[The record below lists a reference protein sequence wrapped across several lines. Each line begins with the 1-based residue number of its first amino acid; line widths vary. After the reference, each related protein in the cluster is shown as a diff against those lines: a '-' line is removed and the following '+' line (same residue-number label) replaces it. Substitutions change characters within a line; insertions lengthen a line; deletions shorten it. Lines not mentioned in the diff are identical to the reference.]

1 MVCSFH
7 WGGFEMGMSI
17 SMKKDTRKTN
27 VKHNNREFSEKEK
40 KQNSHVDFSR
50 SHENTYLVTKNLKEL
65 YKTEFEKAQ
74 TDYNDKQKR
83 SDRKIKNYYEH
94 VQQGKKTSLQQ
105 EMILQVGDKDD
116 FKDNPDNSKIANDV
130 LEEWFEQ
137 FEDRNPNLK
146 VYNAVIHN
154 DEASPHM
161 HLNFV
166 PVATGYKRGMDKQV
180 SFDKAIIQQDN
191 TLNKE
196 RPFEDWRNKEV
207 LLLENMLNERGI
219 ERDLIG
225 TNDYKDVNDLKMKKD
240 ELRELEKQIEYK
252 KQEFGSEREKLQNEV
267 QELKKAVEVSKS
279 IESIKTESVGLGAVF
294 GGPKNVKMSEDDF
307 NLLKTK
313 AKATEALQ
321 LESIRHQES
330 AVKTEDQARGWM
342 NKYEIS
348 EDKNKRLTSE
358 IKELKTEIDKLGET
372 IKSQEKIIKYL
383 EETLEVIKKNSLK
396 FLDVAIDKMQ
406 QYVGQVRGFMLFHH
420 FGQIAFQKGELQ
432 THIPLDE
439 RTAAESRMTN
449 MDNDENAKE
458 KAKQKEIQESIDKF
472 RKDFEEKKKNKPKE
486 SDLKENQKE
495 SATGKEVQKEIE
507 KPVKTKDRDD
517 FEIGG

>member
-1 MVCSFH
+1 MVCSFQ
-7 WGGFEMGMSI
+7 WGWFGMGMSI

-50 SHENTYLVTKNLKEL
+50 SHENTYLVAKNLKEL

-83 SDRKIKNYYEH
+83 ADRKIKNYYEH

-116 FKDNPDNSKIANDV
+116 FKNNPDNSKIANEV
-130 LEEWFEQ
+130 LEKWFEQ
-137 FEDRNPNLK
+137 FEERNPNLK

-207 LLLENMLNERGI
+207 LLLENMLKERGI

-225 TNDYKDVNDLKMKKD
+225 TNDYKDVNDLKLKKD
-240 ELRELEKQIEYK
+240 ELRELEKQIDYK
-252 KQEFGSEREKLQNEV
+252 KQEFDSEREKLQKEV
-267 QELKKAVEVSKS
+267 QGLIKAVEVSKS

-307 NLLKTK
+307 HHLQTK
-313 AKATEALQ
+313 AKATEALE
-321 LESIRHQES
+321 LESIRHLELV
-330 AVKTEDQARGWM
+330 VKTEDQARRWM
-342 NKYEIS
+342 NKYEKS
-348 EDKNKRLTSE
+348 EEKNKRLTSE
-358 IKELKTEIDKLGET
+358 INELKSEVQQEKQENEKLNSRIVALGRLNKYLEDT
-372 IKSQEKIIKYL
+372 IFKIKERSFDQVNIAREKMQYFVGKVRMLAIKIEYGDGAMNEKIIANSIPSDERNGAKTYL
-383 EETLEVIKKNSLK
+383 EFFRDEQKAIAAKNNT
-396 FLDVAIDKMQ
+396 I
-406 QYVGQVRGFMLFHH
+406 
-420 FGQIAFQKGELQ
+420 
-432 THIPLDE
+432 
-439 RTAAESRMTN
+439 N
-449 MDNDENAKE
+449 KE
-458 KAKQKEIQESIDKF
+458 DQESQGK
-472 RKDFEEKKKNKPKE
+472 
-486 SDLKENQKE
+486 KENQLEDKQKVE
-495 SATGKEVQKEIE
+495 PQKEIE
-507 KPVKTKDRDD
+507 KPVKTKIRDD

>member
-1 MVCSFH
+1 
-7 WGGFEMGMSI
+7 MGMSI

-50 SHENTYLVTKNLKEL
+50 SHENTYLVAKNLKEL

-116 FKDNPDNSKIANDV
+116 FKNNPANSKIANEV
-130 LEEWFEQ
+130 LEKWFEK
-137 FEDRNPNLK
+137 FEERNPNLK

-180 SFDKAIIQQDN
+180 SFDKAIIQQDH

-207 LLLENMLNERGI
+207 LLLEQMLKERGI

-225 TNDYKDVNDLKMKKD
+225 TNDYKDVNDMKMKKD
-240 ELRELEKQIEYK
+240 ELRELDKQIAYK
-252 KQEFGSEREKLQNEV
+252 KQEFDSEREKLQKDV
-267 QELKKAVEVSKS
+267 QDLKKAAEVSKS
-279 IESIKTESVGLGAVF
+279 IESIKTESVGLGGVF
-294 GGPKNVKMSEDDF
+294 GGSKNVKMSEEDF
-307 NLLKTK
+307 HHLKTK

-321 LESIRHQES
+321 LESIRHQEL
-330 AVKTEDQARGWM
+330 VLKTEDQARGWM
-342 NKYEIS
+342 NKYEKS

-358 IKELKTEIDKLGET
+358 IKELKLDIQ
-372 IKSQEKIIKYL
+372 QEKAENEKLKSRIVDLEKLNKYL
-383 EETLEVIKKNSLK
+383 QDTILKIKKYSFVHLNI
-396 FLDVAIDKMQ
+396 AREKMQ
-406 QYVGQVRGFMLFHH
+406 HFVGKVRMLAIRRE
-420 FGQIAFQKGELQ
+420 FGNGAMNEEIITNA
-432 THIPLDE
+432 IPSDE
-439 RTAAESRMTN
+439 RKGATTYLEFFK
-449 MDNDENAKE
+449 DEQ
-458 KAKQKEIQESIDKF
+458 KAKTAKNNAINESDKESSENKENEIEDQQKEE
-472 RKDFEEKKKNKPKE
+472 P
-486 SDLKENQKE
+486 
-495 SATGKEVQKEIE
+495 QKEIE
-507 KPVKTKDRDD
+507 KPVKTKGRDD

>member
-1 MVCSFH
+1 MLFSMG
-7 WGGFEMGMSI
+7 WFEMGMSI

-50 SHENTYLVTKNLKEL
+50 SHENTYLVAKNLKEL

-116 FKDNPDNSKIANDV
+116 FKNNPDNSKIANEV
-130 LEEWFEQ
+130 LEKWFEK
-137 FEDRNPNLK
+137 FEERNPNLK

-180 SFDKAIIQQDN
+180 SFDKAIIQQDH

-207 LLLENMLNERGI
+207 LLLEQMLKERGI

-225 TNDYKDVNDLKMKKD
+225 TNDYKDVNDMKMKKD
-240 ELRELEKQIEYK
+240 ELRELDKQIEDK
-252 KQEFGSEREKLQNEV
+252 KQEFDSEREKLQKDV
-267 QELKKAVEVSKS
+267 QELKKAAELSKS
-279 IESIKTESVGLGAVF
+279 IDSIKTESVGLGAVF
-294 GGPKNVKMSEDDF
+294 GGSKNVKMSEDDF
-307 NLLKTK
+307 NHLKTK

-321 LESIRHQES
+321 LESIRHLELV
-330 AVKTEDQARGWM
+330 VKTEDQARRWM
-342 NKYEIS
+342 KKHEKS
-348 EDKNKRLTSE
+348 EEKNKRLTSE
-358 IKELKTEIDKLGET
+358 INELKSEVQQEKAENEKL
-372 IKSQEKIIKYL
+372 KSQIVNLEKLNKYLQDTISKIKERSFEQVNIAREKMQDFVGKVRMLAIKLEYGHGAMNEKIIANSIPSDERKGAKTYL
-383 EETLEVIKKNSLK
+383 EFFKE
-396 FLDVAIDKMQ
+396 Q
-406 QYVGQVRGFMLFHH
+406 QK
-420 FGQIAFQKGELQ
+420 A
-432 THIPLDE
+432 
-439 RTAAESRMTN
+439 TAAKNNAIHETDKESSEN
-449 MDNDENAKE
+449 KENALEDQQKE
-458 KAKQKEIQESIDKF
+458 K
-472 RKDFEEKKKNKPKE
+472 P
-486 SDLKENQKE
+486 
-495 SATGKEVQKEIE
+495 QKEIE
-507 KPVKTKDRDD
+507 KPVKTKVRDD